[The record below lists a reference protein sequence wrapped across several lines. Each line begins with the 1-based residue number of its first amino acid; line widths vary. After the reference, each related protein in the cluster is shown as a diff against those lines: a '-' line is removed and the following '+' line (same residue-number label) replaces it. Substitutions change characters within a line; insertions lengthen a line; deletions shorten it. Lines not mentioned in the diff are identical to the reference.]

1 MKNFNEMLEMVQDE
15 KVILCKASSGHYVAY
30 EPVKF
35 VGFTRAG
42 KLRFIT
48 ENGVRFMA
56 EELYGKFVLT
66 GKAKNFFIHSAE
78 DANRENYFL
87 CDVLD

>member
-1 MKNFNEMLEMVQDE
+1 MKNFNEMLEMVQFE
-15 KVILCKASSGHYVAY
+15 NVILCKASSGHYVAY

-35 VGFTRAG
+35 VGFTSTD

-56 EELYGKFVLT
+56 EEQYGKFVLI
-66 GKAKNFFIHSAE
+66 GKAKKFFIHSAE

-87 CDVLD
+87 CDIID

>member
-15 KVILCKASSGHYVAY
+15 KVILCKVSSGHYVAY
-30 EPVKF
+30 EPIKF
-35 VGFTRAG
+35 AGFTSTG

-56 EELYGKFVLT
+56 EEQYGRFVLI
-66 GKAKNFFIHSAE
+66 GKAKKFFIHSAE
-78 DANRENYFL
+78 DANRENYFP
-87 CDVLD
+87 CNVID

>member
-1 MKNFNEMLEMVQDE
+1 MKNFNEMLEMVQFE
-15 KVILCKASSGHYVAY
+15 NVILCKPASGHYVAY

-35 VGFTRAG
+35 VGFTRTG

-56 EELYGKFVLT
+56 EERYGKFVLT
-66 GKAKNFFIHSAE
+66 GKAKKFFIHSAE
-78 DANRENYFL
+78 DANSENYFPCNIL
-87 CDVLD
+87 

>member
-1 MKNFNEMLEMVQDE
+1 MKNFNEMLEIVQDE
-15 KVILCKASSGHYVAY
+15 EIIVCKASSGHYVAY

-35 VGFTRAG
+35 DGFTNSG

-56 EELYGKFVLT
+56 DEKYGQFTLL

-78 DANRENYFL
+78 DANCENYFL
-87 CDVLD
+87 CNIL